1 MSNIIQFNYNR
12 FYKYYTKNT
21 NLETERS
28 SFNKTVWYYND
39 LPHHTNQPIETNLSH
54 KYIRIHNTK
63 IYIKKHNNGLLFT
76 IPTEIGDK
84 LWDFHY
90 HFGKTF
96 INDSKSNTNNKN
108 VSIPVVY
115 FHKTI
120 QNPIENGKDIINCYY
135 HTKTDIDLNTFED
148 MKCLQRDYYMRQLY
162 TPEDFV
168 FIKEII
174 SRPFINQTAGK
185 SRKTRR
191 NRKRRIRKT
200 NRFIQKK
207 KNNI

>member
-1 MSNIIQFNYNR
+1 MSETIQFNYNR
-12 FYKYYTKNT
+12 FYKYYTKTT
-21 NLETERS
+21 NLETERN
-28 SFNKTVWYYND
+28 SFNQTIWYYND
-39 LPHHTNQPIETNLSH
+39 FPHYMNEPIETNLSH

-63 IYIKKHNNGLLFT
+63 VYIKKHNNGLLFT

-84 LWDFHY
+84 LWDIHY

-96 INDSKSNTNNKN
+96 INDSKNNKN
-108 VSIPVVY
+108 TSIPVVY

-120 QNPIENGKDIINCYY
+120 QKPLEKGKDIINCYY
-135 HTKTDIDLNTFED
+135 HTKIEIDMDNFENIQ
-148 MKCLQRDYYMRQLY
+148 CLQRSNKMRELY
-162 TPEDFV
+162 TPEDLI